1 MDKQLLQSWKL
12 VIVPESESMEVL
24 ATQLSQSLFSQI
36 FQVVRSFV
44 INHHG
49 QDLPSFHLVYILGQS
64 SALVLAPICVKPT
77 HTHKRKSR
85 SRRLI
90 IDQSRNVTEASK
102 HTEYE

>member
-1 MDKQLLQSWKL
+1 MLSWKK

-24 ATQLSQSLFSQI
+24 ATQLSESLFSQI
-36 FQVVRSFV
+36 LQVVGSFI

-77 HTHKRKSR
+77 HTHKRESGSQR
-85 SRRLI
+85 FI
-90 IDQSRNVTEASK
+90 TDQSRNITEASK
-102 HTEYE
+102 HTEN